1 MLWIYLLFFLTWL
14 RPQWI
19 KPWIF
24 YLARISLALRQ
35 SDTTKAA
42 QSACVLLTLLIF
54 THGCGDTAHL
64 ISVQYAA
71 YWMHNHVFPSLY
83 WLTSHPHVTRLS
95 LSLGRTCWYL
105 HIYLHYL
112 GNSQSASI
120 HTDKLGADIYCEK
133 SWLFFPLQ
141 NIIWCFDKSWI
152 QFGGGR
158 APGLMCD
165 GGGEHPY
172 LFSYSRQ
179 DNEVLKYFHSCP
191 QRRDKIAS
199 IKTKQSAWA
208 KCGTKYVFKAC
219 CRFLMLFY
227 FSRIYS
233 ASLTEIKMQE
243 KSKVPA
249 CFSVWL

>member
-1 MLWIYLLFFLTWL
+1 MRRHGTSHLCAVCCLLNAQPCFPIPVL
-14 RPQWI
+14 I
-19 KPWIF
+19 D
-24 YLARISLALRQ
+24 ISPPCY
-35 SDTTKAA
+35 KA
-42 QSACVLLTLLIF
+42 VLVPGSHMLIF
-54 THGCGDTAHL
+54 TYIFTL
-64 ISVQYAA
+64 
-71 YWMHNHVFPSLY
+71 
-83 WLTSHPHVTRLS
+83 
-95 LSLGRTCWYL
+95 
-105 HIYLHYL
+105 L

-133 SWLFFPLQ
+133 SWLFSP
-141 NIIWCFDKSWI
+141 
-152 QFGGGR
+152 
-158 APGLMCD
+158 PEYHLMFWQKLNSVWRRQSTWFNVWW

>member
-1 MLWIYLLFFLTWL
+1 
-14 RPQWI
+14 
-19 KPWIF
+19 
-24 YLARISLALRQ
+24 
-35 SDTTKAA
+35 
-42 QSACVLLTLLIF
+42 
-54 THGCGDTAHL
+54 
-64 ISVQYAA
+64 
-71 YWMHNHVFPSLY
+71 MHSHVFPSLY

-152 QFGGGR
+152 QFGDGR

-165 GGGEHPY
+165 GGGGEHPY

>member
-1 MLWIYLLFFLTWL
+1 MLWIYLLLFLTWL

-71 YWMHNHVFPSLY
+71 YWMHSHVFRSLY

-152 QFGGGR
+152 QFGDGR

-165 GGGEHPY
+165 GGGSTPTY
-172 LFSYSRQ
+172 LATA
-179 DNEVLKYFHSCP
+179 D
-191 QRRDKIAS
+191 
-199 IKTKQSAWA
+199 
-208 KCGTKYVFKAC
+208 
-219 CRFLMLFY
+219 
-227 FSRIYS
+227 RIM
-233 ASLTEIKMQE
+233 K
-243 KSKVPA
+243 
-249 CFSVWL
+249 F